1 MAPVTTHPAIALEQV
16 SKVYHHR
23 GQSHPVL
30 TDINCTV
37 NHGEI
42 LGIIGKS
49 GAGKSTLLRLLN
61 GLVAPTE
68 GRITIA
74 GQDITALSPAA
85 LRAMRQKMGFVF
97 QHFNLL
103 ESRNVFD
110 NIALPLELKKEN
122 KKTIAKK
129 VQDLLTLVHLA
140 DQAMQYPSALSGGQK
155 QRVAI
160 ARALATDPDILLCD
174 EMTSALDTESTSD
187 IINLIKEINEKL
199 NKTVVL
205 ITHELDVIRR
215 LADTTAVIDQG
226 QIVEHSKTAALFLA
240 PTHPASIG
248 LVRQEMAIDLSQ
260 YPNAQTL
267 VLLKF
272 SDQDCTAPL
281 ITQLIK
287 KFGIDINILQANIH
301 PLKAMHIGYTLCDLS
316 GEPAA
321 VDQAI
326 AHLRTTPIHLEVF

>member
-1 MAPVTTHPAIALEQV
+1 MATPPAIVLEQV
-16 SKVYHHR
+16 SKVYYR
-23 GQSHPVL
+23 DRQPQQVL
-30 TDINCTV
+30 TDIHCTV
-37 NHGEI
+37 APGEI

-61 GLVAPTE
+61 GLVTPTQ
-68 GRITIA
+68 GRILIE
-74 GQDITALSPAA
+74 GQDITALSAAA
-85 LRAMRQKMGFVF
+85 LRQLRQKIGFIF

-103 ESRNVFD
+103 ESKNVFD
-110 NIALPLELKKEN
+110 NIALPLELNKEKKEV
-122 KKTIAKK
+122 IAEK
-129 VQDLLTLVHLA
+129 VRGLLGLVRLT
-140 DQAMQYPSALSGGQK
+140 DQAKQYPAALSGGQK

-174 EMTSALDTESTSD
+174 EMTSALDTESTAD
-187 IINLIKEINEKL
+187 ILNLIKQINEKL

-215 LADTTAVIDQG
+215 LCDATAVIDQG
-226 QIVEHSKTAALFLA
+226 RLVEHSSTPALFLT
-240 PTHPASIG
+240 PKHPASLG
-248 LVRQEMAIDLSQ
+248 LIRQEMAIDFSQ

-272 SDQDCTAPL
+272 SNQDCTAPL

-287 KFGIDINILQANIH
+287 KFGIDINILQAHIY

-316 GEPAA
+316 GEPTA
-321 VDQAI
+321 VSQAI
-326 AHLRTTPIHLEVF
+326 AHIRTMPVHMEVC